1 MFFRHNSTF
10 SVLPFFK
17 KMTYYKSA
25 TLSAQRRQTEVSNQT
40 NRQSFPLKR
49 IFSIASNTF
58 REAVRDRVLYN
69 LVLFVL
75 LITASAIFL
84 GELTA
89 GQEARTIVNLGLSA
103 CLLFGAFI
111 SIFVGVSLVS
121 KEIEKRTVYAI
132 FSKPI
137 SRTEF
142 ILGKYFGLCL
152 TLLVNLL
159 VMGIGVSLAL
169 LFVGGKDLA
178 ISIWGSIYLIFFE
191 LAILTAIAT
200 LFSSFS
206 SPTLSALLSFFIFI
220 IGHFSAAL
228 RDLAN
233 SLGSSFAKYFFEFIY
248 YFLPNLSH
256 FSFIKNASHGDVP
269 PSSMIFGA
277 TAYALVYVAVL
288 LAATT
293 LIFSRR
299 NFK

>member
-1 MFFRHNSTF
+1 MTYHNTATF
-10 SVLPFFK
+10 SAP
-17 KMTYYKSA
+17 
-25 TLSAQRRQTEVSNQT
+25 RQQTKVSRQSDNQT
-40 NRQSFPLKR
+40 SALKR

-75 LITASAIFL
+75 LLTASAIFL

-137 SRTEF
+137 SRAEF

-152 TLLVNLL
+152 TLLVNVL
-159 VMGIGVSLAL
+159 VMGVGVSLAL
-169 LFVGGKDLA
+169 LYVGGKDFALA
-178 ISIWGSIYLIFFE
+178 IWGAVFLIYLEMTI
-191 LAILTAIAT
+191 LIAVAI

-206 SPTLSALLSFFIFI
+206 SPALSALLSFFVFI
-220 IGHFSAAL
+220 IGHFSASL
-228 RDLAN
+228 NDLAGN
-233 SLGSSFAKYFFEFIY
+233 LGSNFAKYFFGAIY
-248 YFLPNLSH
+248 YVLPNLSLYV
-256 FSFIKNASHGDVP
+256 FRTETAHGLVP
-269 PSSMIFGA
+269 PPAMIFGA
-277 TAYALVYVAVL
+277 LGYAVVYVAIL
-288 LAATT
+288 LVITI